1 MIATDEVSEGSGH
14 AWEQNGVAECNLFEL
29 WKFRKLAGFFE
40 RKDQEL
46 KNGKVAEV
54 GEESGEAL
62 MKCAVVKIAKAI
74 VKLWTLHA
82 ISRYS
87 NIILSKLSLKK

>member
-1 MIATDEVSEGSGH
+1 MIANDEFSERSGH
-14 AWEQNGVAECNLFEL
+14 AWKQAGAAECDLFEL
-29 WKFRKLAGFFE
+29 WKLGKLTWFFE

-46 KNGKVAEV
+46 ANGEVAEA

-74 VKLWTLHA
+74 VKLWTLHS

>member
-1 MIATDEVSEGSGH
+1 MIANDEFSERGCH
-14 AWEQNGVAECNLFEL
+14 AWKQMIVECDLFEL
-29 WKFRKLAGFFE
+29 WKLGKLAGFFE

-46 KNGKVAEV
+46 EDGEVAEA
-54 GEESGEAL
+54 GKESGEAL

-74 VKLWTLHA
+74 VKLWTIHA

>member
-14 AWEQNGVAECNLFEL
+14 AWKQMIVECDLFEL
-29 WKFRKLAGFFE
+29 WKFRKLARFFE
-40 RKDQEL
+40 GKDQEL
-46 KNGKVAEV
+46 VNGEVAEV